1 MNKSNRDI
9 SSRGAAAVLDNS
21 SMIGAKDKKIGIGD
35 NRRGAAAVVFGGPAI
50 KEADGVEI
58 IDTTG
63 SRYASAEVGVWITRG
78 MRAGVWGV
86 CEQATPHPH
95 LLE

>member
-35 NRRGAAAVVFGGPAI
+35 NRRGAAAVVFGGASNKGGRWSRNHRYNRI
-50 KEADGVEI
+50 KICVS
-58 IDTTG
+58 G
-63 SRYASAEVGVWITRG
+63 SRGWITRG
-78 MRAGVWGV
+78 MRAGV
-86 CEQATPHPH
+86 
-95 LLE
+95 

>member
-9 SSRGAAAVLDNS
+9 SSRGTAAVLDNS

-50 KEADGVEI
+50 KEADAVEI

-63 SRYASAEVGVWITRG
+63 SRYASAEVGVGLR
-78 MRAGVWGV
+78 
-86 CEQATPHPH
+86 E
-95 LLE
+95 E

>member
-21 SMIGAKDKKIGIGD
+21 SMIGAKDKKIEIGD
-35 NRRGAAAVVFGGPAI
+35 NSRGAAAVVFGGGPAI
-50 KEADGVEI
+50 KEADGVEV

-63 SRYASAEVGVWITRG
+63 SRYESAEVGVGLR
-78 MRAGVWGV
+78 
-86 CEQATPHPH
+86 E
-95 LLE
+95 E

>member
-9 SSRGAAAVLDNS
+9 NSRGAAAVLDNS

-63 SRYASAEVGVWITRG
+63 SRYASAEVGVGLR
-78 MRAGVWGV
+78 
-86 CEQATPHPH
+86 E
-95 LLE
+95 E